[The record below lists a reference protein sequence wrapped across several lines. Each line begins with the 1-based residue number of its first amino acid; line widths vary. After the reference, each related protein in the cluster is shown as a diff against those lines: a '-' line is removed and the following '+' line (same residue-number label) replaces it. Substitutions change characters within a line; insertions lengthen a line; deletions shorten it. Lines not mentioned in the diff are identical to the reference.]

1 MLLLKTAKYRHRG
14 SILTVGSVHS
24 SNLTLM
30 ASDKAKC
37 HDKGAVNQHSIQ
49 RKRSSKAFTILCL
62 MLALALTLAA
72 APTVLLAEEADHDR
86 DQGGHVLP
94 ATARPH
100 GYSLER
106 MASLLAFFT
115 STGNHLVFYP
125 FPQFPDRSDPF
136 QILYLDFGLNP
147 LNFNFKVYEGTMFFV
162 PMISIDDSP
171 QIIGNF
177 PPYPAEPNKAAD
189 YFVNRQQL
197 GGHGW
202 VITVDGHTTS
212 LGPEFF
218 VGPVLTP
225 PLADAS
231 PCQGGTHLLQ
241 FGVFLTPLS
250 VGSPHTIRF
259 QGVLDG
265 VALLAINNGNPVA
278 EDITYNVQVI
288 PSRVEK

>member
-1 MLLLKTAKYRHRG
+1 MLLLETAKYRHRG

-72 APTVLLAEEADHDR
+72 APTVLLSEEADHDR

-94 ATARPH
+94 AT
-100 GYSLER
+100 
-106 MASLLAFFT
+106 
-115 STGNHLVFYP
+115 
-125 FPQFPDRSDPF
+125 DRSDPF

-225 PLADAS
+225 PLADAP

>member
-1 MLLLKTAKYRHRG
+1 MLLLETAKYRHRG

-72 APTVLLAEEADHDR
+72 APTVLLAEEA

-171 QIIGNF
+171 QIIGN
-177 PPYPAEPNKAAD
+177 
-189 YFVNRQQL
+189 
-197 GGHGW
+197 
-202 VITVDGHTTS
+202 
-212 LGPEFF
+212 
-218 VGPVLTP
+218 
-225 PLADAS
+225 
-231 PCQGGTHLLQ
+231 
-241 FGVFLTPLS
+241 
-250 VGSPHTIRF
+250 
-259 QGVLDG
+259 
-265 VALLAINNGNPVA
+265 
-278 EDITYNVQVI
+278 VQVI